1 LVPRDPS
8 VIARL
13 AFWLSVGLV
22 ALAAPSH
29 AAGERPGDFD
39 FFVLSLSWSPS
50 YCAFDE
56 DPDQRQCRESHGF
69 VVHGLWPQYERGYP
83 SFCRTPISRRVP
95 DGVANSVIDIMP
107 SYGLIRH
114 EWEAHGLCTGLYPN
128 EYFALLRRAFE
139 RVRIP
144 VEFKDAPRDRRL
156 APAAIEQAFAAANP
170 GLSQRGMA
178 VSCDRDGFAEL
189 RICMD
194 KALRFRACV
203 QVDRGGCRD
212 SRILVPAMP

>member
-13 AFWLSVGLV
+13 VFRLWA
-22 ALAAPSH
+22 ALAAFAAPAH

-50 YCAFDE
+50 YCAFD
-56 DPDQRQCRESHGF
+56 DNPDRQQCRDSHGF

-95 DGVANSVIDIMP
+95 DGVASSVIDIMP

-114 EWEAHGLCTGLYPN
+114 EWEKHGLCTGLYPN

-144 VEFKDAPRDRRL
+144 VEFKDAPRDRQL

-170 GLSQRGMA
+170 GLSQRAMA

-194 KALRFRACV
+194 KALRFRTCV

-212 SRILVPAMP
+212 GRILVPAMP